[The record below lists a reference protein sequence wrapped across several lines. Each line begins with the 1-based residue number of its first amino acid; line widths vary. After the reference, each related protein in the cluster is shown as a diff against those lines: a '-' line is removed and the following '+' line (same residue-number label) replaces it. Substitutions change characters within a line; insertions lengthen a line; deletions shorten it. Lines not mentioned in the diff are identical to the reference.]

1 VPTDSEPDHASTEL
15 VQPRK
20 LPVWL
25 GVLMLLGLAGVGG
38 YLASQG
44 LRPGLPVIMSAVVFL
59 SPMIFAPVVIAGMMG
74 KDPKPVMYW
83 IGGAVAICGLLAKGC
98 SGN

>member
-1 VPTDSEPDHASTEL
+1 
-15 VQPRK
+15 
-20 LPVWL
+20 
-25 GVLMLLGLAGVGG
+25 
-38 YLASQG
+38 
-44 LRPGLPVIMSAVVFL
+44 MSAVVFL